1 MTKIFEAELESC
13 MCCPYYEDHDFTHW
27 GGGSQDWCK
36 LSKKE
41 IHPMDKIPSW
51 CELPDKQ

>member
-1 MTKIFEAELESC
+1 MTKLYTAGIRSC
-13 MCCPYYEDHDFTHW
+13 VECPNYEDHDFTHF
-27 GGGSQDWCK
+27 GGGSQDWCT

-41 IHPMDKIPSW
+41 IHPIGKIPSW